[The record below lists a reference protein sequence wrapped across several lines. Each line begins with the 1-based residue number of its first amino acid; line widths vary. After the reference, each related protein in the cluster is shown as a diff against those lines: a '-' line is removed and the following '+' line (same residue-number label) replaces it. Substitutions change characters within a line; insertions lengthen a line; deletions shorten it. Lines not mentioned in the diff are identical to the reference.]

1 MYFLMRTASRWLSK
15 ERLVEVVSGRR
26 PQRAEGSSPPGREE
40 IYFIIWDIY
49 ILMFLSD
56 PGKPGV
62 RSMGPGL
69 SN

>member
-1 MYFLMRTASRWLSK
+1 MRTASRWLSK

-40 IYFIIWDIY
+40 IYLIWDFY
-49 ILMFLSD
+49 ILISLSD

>member
-1 MYFLMRTASRWLSK
+1 MRTKSGGLSN
-15 ERLVEVVSGRR
+15 ERLAEVVSVRR

-40 IYFIIWDIY
+40 IYFIWDIY